1 MIRQQFSH
9 LPEVV
14 KNLLII
20 NGLLYLATMYFDGQG
35 GKIDLSNLF
44 ALHQFQS
51 PDFMPHQLITHMFM
65 HGGFTHLLFNMVTLW
80 MFGKALENMWGGKRF
95 LTYYMITGFGAA
107 LIYIGYI
114 QLQINTIS
122 SNLDLE
128 TYNQIIIQ
136 GNDAIN
142 IGKNWPINTIEG
154 KLNSL
159 VNVPMLGASGAVYG
173 LLLAFGMLFPNSL
186 IYLYLAIPVKAKYF
200 VGGIGVL
207 SLISGVGNNPGDNVA
222 HFAHL
227 GGMIFGI
234 ILLKYWKKKGDI
246 YF

>member
-20 NGLLYLATMYFDGQG
+20 NGLFFLATWALRSYE
-35 GKIDLSNLF
+35 IDLSNLF

-51 PDFMPHQLITHMFM
+51 PDFMPHQLVTHMFM
-65 HGGFTHLLFNMVTLW
+65 HANFPHLLFNMFALW
-80 MFGKALENMWGGKRF
+80 MFGKTLENMWGGKRF

-107 LIYIGYI
+107 LIYIGY
-114 QLQINTIS
+114 LQFQIFEIANNFPELLEMAKERRYDP
-122 SNLDLE
+122 SNIDSFKI
-128 TYNQIIIQ
+128 TQ
-136 GNDAIN
+136 
-142 IGKNWPINTIEG
+142 
-154 KLNSL
+154 L
-159 VNVPMLGASGAVYG
+159 VNTPMVGASGAVYG
-173 LLLAFGMLFPNSL
+173 LLLAFGMMFPNSL
-186 IYLYLAIPVKAKYF
+186 IYLYFAIPVKAKYF

-207 SLISGVGNNPGDNVA
+207 ALINGIGNHPGDNIA

>member
-20 NGLLYLATMYFDGQG
+20 NGLFFLATWTLENQG
-35 GKIDLSNLF
+35 IDLTKMF

-51 PDFMPHQLITHMFM
+51 PDFEPWQLITHMFM
-65 HGGFTHLLFNMVTLW
+65 HDSRSFSHLFFNMLTLW
-80 MFGKALENMWGGKRF
+80 MFGKTLENMWGGKRF

-107 LIYIGYI
+107 LIYVGYI
-114 QLQINTIS
+114 QFQIHDMS
-122 SNLDLE
+122 SNMS
-128 TYNQIIIQ
+128 IIQ
-136 GNDAIN
+136 MESINQSKSVIDNIVVPTTYEMQRLYNLIN
-142 IGKNWPINTIEG
+142 I
-154 KLNSL
+154 
-159 VNVPMLGASGAVYG
+159 PMVGASGAVYG

-186 IYLYLAIPVKAKYF
+186 IYLYFAIPIKTKYF
-200 VGGIGVL
+200 VAGIGIL
-207 SLISGVGNNPGDNVA
+207 ALWNGIGNNPGDNVA

>member
-20 NGLLYLATMYFDGQG
+20 NGLFFLATWTLQNQG
-35 GKIDLSNLF
+35 IDLTKMF

-51 PDFMPHQLITHMFM
+51 PDFRPHQLITHMFM
-65 HGGFTHLLFNMVTLW
+65 HANFTHLFFNMFTLW
-80 MFGKALENMWGGKRF
+80 MFGKTLENMWGGKRF

-107 LIYIGYI
+107 LIYMAYI
-114 QLQINTIS
+114 QFQINSIS
-122 SNLDLE
+122 SNIDSE
-128 TYNQIIIQ
+128 TYNMIINK
-136 GNDAIN
+136 GNQLLTNNQNFTD
-142 IGKNWPINTIEG
+142 PIFG
-154 KLNSL
+154 KLNL
-159 VNVPMLGASGAVYG
+159 LINVPILGASGAIYG

-186 IYLYLAIPVKAKYF
+186 IYLYFAIPVKAKYF

-207 SLISGVGNNPGDNVA
+207 ALISGVGNNPGDNVA

>member
-20 NGLLYLATMYFDGQG
+20 NGLFFLATWTLENQG
-35 GKIDLSNLF
+35 IDLTKMF

-51 PDFMPHQLITHMFM
+51 PDFEPWQLITHMFM
-65 HGGFTHLLFNMVTLW
+65 HGGFTHLLFNMFALW
-80 MFGKALENMWGGKRF
+80 MFGKTLENMWGGKRF
-95 LTYYMITGFGAA
+95 LTYYIITGFGAA

-114 QLQINTIS
+114 QFQINTIS
-122 SNLDLE
+122 SNIDLE
-128 TYNQIIIQ
+128 TYNMIINK
-136 GNDAIN
+136 GNDLLNNNQNFID
-142 IGKNWPINTIEG
+142 PLFG
-154 KLNSL
+154 KLNAL
-159 VNVPMLGASGAVYG
+159 INAPMLGASGAVYG

-186 IYLYLAIPVKAKYF
+186 IYLYFAIPIKTKYF
-200 VGGIGVL
+200 VAGIGIL
-207 SLISGVGNNPGDNVA
+207 ALWNGIGNNPGDNVA

-246 YF
+246 HF

>member
-65 HGGFTHLLFNMVTLW
+65 HGGFTHLLFNMFALW
-80 MFGKALENMWGGKRF
+80 MFGKTLENMWGGKRF

-107 LIYIGYI
+107 LIYIGY
-114 QLQINTIS
+114 LQFQIYEIANNFPELLEMAKERRYDP
-122 SNLDLE
+122 SNIDSFKI
-128 TYNQIIIQ
+128 TQ
-136 GNDAIN
+136 
-142 IGKNWPINTIEG
+142 
-154 KLNSL
+154 L
-159 VNVPMLGASGAVYG
+159 VNTPMVGASGAVYG

-186 IYLYLAIPVKAKYF
+186 IYLYFAIPVKAKYF
-200 VGGIGVL
+200 VGGIGIL
-207 SLISGVGNNPGDNVA
+207 ALISGIGNNPGDNIA

>member
-20 NGLLYLATMYFDGQG
+20 NGLFFLATWTLQNQG
-35 GKIDLSNLF
+35 IDLAKMFS
-44 ALHQFQS
+44 LHQFQS
-51 PDFMPHQLITHMFM
+51 PDFRPHQLITHMFM
-65 HGGFTHLLFNMVTLW
+65 HANFTHLFFNMFALW
-80 MFGKALENMWGGKRF
+80 MFGKTLENMWGGKKF
-95 LTYYMITGFGAA
+95 LTYYMCTGFGAA
-107 LIYIGYI
+107 LIYIGYL
-114 QLQINTIS
+114 QFQINSIS
-122 SNLDLE
+122 LNINSE
-128 TYNQIIIQ
+128 TYNIIVNE
-136 GNDAIN
+136 GNQLLSNGRNYVD
-142 IGKNWPINTIEG
+142 PIWG
-154 KLNSL
+154 KLNL
-159 VNVPMLGASGAVYG
+159 LINVPMLGASGAVYG

-186 IYLYLAIPVKAKYF
+186 IYLYMAIPVKAKYF

-207 SLISGVGNNPGDNVA
+207 ALISGIGNNPGDNVA

>member
-20 NGLLYLATMYFDGQG
+20 NGLFFLATWTLQNQG
-35 GKIDLSNLF
+35 IDLTKMF

-51 PDFMPHQLITHMFM
+51 PDFRPHQLITHMFM
-65 HGGFTHLLFNMVTLW
+65 HANFTHLFFNMFALW
-80 MFGKALENMWGGKRF
+80 MFGKTLENMWGGKRF

-107 LIYIGYI
+107 LIYIGY
-114 QLQINTIS
+114 LQFQIYEIANNFPELLEMAKERRYDP
-122 SNLDLE
+122 SNIDSFKI
-128 TYNQIIIQ
+128 TQ
-136 GNDAIN
+136 
-142 IGKNWPINTIEG
+142 
-154 KLNSL
+154 L
-159 VNVPMLGASGAVYG
+159 VNTPMVGASGAVYG

-186 IYLYLAIPVKAKYF
+186 IYLYFAIPVKAKYF
-200 VGGIGVL
+200 VGGIGIL
-207 SLISGVGNNPGDNVA
+207 ALISGIGNNPGDNIA

>member
-20 NGLLYLATMYFDGQG
+20 NGLFFLATWALRSYE
-35 GKIDLSNLF
+35 IDLSNLF

-51 PDFMPHQLITHMFM
+51 PDFMPHQLVTHMFM
-65 HGGFTHLLFNMVTLW
+65 HANFPHLLMNMFILW
-80 MFGKALENMWGGKRF
+80 MFGKTLENMWGGKRF

-107 LIYIGYI
+107 LIYVGYI
-114 QLQINTIS
+114 QFQIHDIASNISLIQMESINQNRTIID
-122 SNLDLE
+122 NVFVPT
-128 TYNQIIIQ
+128 TYEM
-136 GNDAIN
+136 
-142 IGKNWPINTIEG
+142 K
-154 KLNSL
+154 KLYHL
-159 VNVPMLGASGAVYG
+159 INVPMVGASGAIYG
-173 LLLAFGMLFPNSL
+173 VLLAFGMLFPNST
-186 IYLYLAIPVKAKYF
+186 IYLLIPPIPIKSKYF
-200 VGGIGVL
+200 VGGLGIL
-207 SLISGVGNNPGDNVA
+207 ALISGIGNNPGDNIA

>member
-20 NGLLYLATMYFDGQG
+20 NGLFFLATWTLQNQG
-35 GKIDLSNLF
+35 IDLTKMF

-51 PDFMPHQLITHMFM
+51 PDFRPHQLITHMFM
-65 HGGFTHLLFNMVTLW
+65 HANFTHLFFNMFTLW
-80 MFGKALENMWGGKRF
+80 MFGKTLENMWGGKRF
-95 LTYYMITGFGAA
+95 LTYYIITGLGAA

-114 QLQINTIS
+114 QFQINTIS
-122 SNLDLE
+122 SNIDSE
-128 TYNQIIIQ
+128 TYNMIINK
-136 GNDAIN
+136 GNNLLNNNQNFTD
-142 IGKNWPINTIEG
+142 PISG
-154 KLNSL
+154 KLNL
-159 VNVPMLGASGAVYG
+159 LINVPMLGASGAVYG

-186 IYLYLAIPVKAKYF
+186 IYLYMAIPVKAKYF
-200 VGGIGVL
+200 VGGLGIL
-207 SLISGVGNNPGDNVA
+207 ALISGIGNNPGDNIA